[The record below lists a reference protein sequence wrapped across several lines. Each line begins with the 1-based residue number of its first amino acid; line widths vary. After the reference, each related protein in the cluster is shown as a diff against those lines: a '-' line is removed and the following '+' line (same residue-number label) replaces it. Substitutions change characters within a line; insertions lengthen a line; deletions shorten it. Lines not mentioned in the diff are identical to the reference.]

1 MNEQLSPKGR
11 RWRVGAWIPLETLD
25 DCDRLIEAWR
35 ATGEDEALV
44 AAWRSV
50 EPWAIGAAQD
60 AWWKARWRV
69 GTTIEP
75 EDLVSLAK
83 LLFLERL
90 AKRWDTRR
98 GSFLIYAMVSFRIEF
113 YKWNKRE
120 VFRKSSEEAEKG
132 AETLA
137 EKENWRGE
145 EARIEVEMAFQRIER
160 QDPALGERTRW
171 CYEHLHVPLRELARI
186 SAGRP
191 GYSRSALS
199 LKMKAARAEL
209 KRRLGGAEGGG
220 D

>member
-1 MNEQLSPKGR
+1 MDESQSPKGR

-25 DCDRLIEAWR
+25 DCDRLVEAWKE
-35 ATGEDEALV
+35 TGHEEALV

-50 EPWAIGAAQD
+50 EPWALGAAED
-60 AWWKARWRV
+60 AWWRMRWRV

-75 EDLVSLAK
+75 GDLVSLAK
-83 LLFLERL
+83 ILFLERL

-113 YKWNKRE
+113 FKWGRRE
-120 VFRKSSEEAEKG
+120 VFRKASEQAEEK

-137 EKENWRGE
+137 EKETWLGE
-145 EARIEVEMAFQRIER
+145 EARIDVEMAFQRLDCR
-160 QDPALGERTRW
+160 DPDLGQRTRW

-186 SAGRP
+186 NAGRP
-191 GYSRSALS
+191 GFSRSALC

-209 KRRLGGAEGGG
+209 KRQLGSAAEG
-220 D
+220 